1 MANIRSVNRRH
12 KRAIV
17 ALHARNKNVALH
29 ARNKLAEETTR
40 ETPQPVK
47 VAS

>member
-17 ALHARNKNVALH
+17 AQH
-29 ARNKLAEETTR
+29 ARNKLAEK
-40 ETPQPVK
+40 PVLEK
-47 VAS
+47 AEPVQAAS

>member
-17 ALHARNKNVALH
+17 AQH
-29 ARNKLAEETTR
+29 ARNKLAETVALEKI
-40 ETPQPVK
+40 EPVQ
-47 VAS
+47 AAI